1 MRIGLLALL
10 LAMLP
15 AVAVAQ
21 GSPVGRWKTLDDET
35 GKPMTIVEVYE
46 ARGGTLA
53 ARIVGNIAAPP
64 TCGECR
70 GTDRNKS
77 IIGMPVLWGLKHRNV
92 SGRRQGPQTF
102 DRRQVHGE
110 VDPARRWRQGVPDQR
125 LQGDLLPRGPMAA
138 RGLSRRRVTG
148 QGPVRRTSSFLRVR

>member
-10 LAMLP
+10 LAVLP
-15 AVAVAQ
+15 AAAIAE

-64 TCGECR
+64 TCGQCA
-70 GTDRNKS
+70 GADRNKS
-77 IIGMPVLWGLKHRNV
+77 IVGMHVLWDLKNRNGVWGGGRGLKP
-92 SGRRQGPQTF
+92 STG
-102 DRRQVHGE
+102 DRFAVKSIE
-110 VDPARRWRQGVPDQR
+110 LVDGGSKLRITGCKAIFCREARW
-125 LQGDLLPRGPMAA
+125 
-138 RGLSRRRVTG
+138 
-148 QGPVRRTSSFLRVR
+148 VRAD